1 MLPEESIEDFNTNSL
16 FEEIRI
22 QPKVGIAGDLESLT
36 RELLL
41 TLGENPER
49 EGLKRTP
56 ERVARMYKELLEGY
70 QVDIPTLVNGAIFE
84 TDYQDMVLVKGITF

>member
-1 MLPEESIEDFNTNSL
+1 
-16 FEEIRI
+16 
-22 QPKVGIAGDLESLT
+22 
-36 RELLL
+36 
-41 TLGENPER
+41 LGENPER

-84 TDYQDMVLVKGITF
+84 NDYQDMCWSKGSPL